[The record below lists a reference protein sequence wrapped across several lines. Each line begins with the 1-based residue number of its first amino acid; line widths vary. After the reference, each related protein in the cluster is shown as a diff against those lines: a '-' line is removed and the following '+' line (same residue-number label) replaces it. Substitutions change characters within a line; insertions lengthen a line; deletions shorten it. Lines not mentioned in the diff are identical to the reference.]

1 MRTEL
6 APKTGAGSPRSERL
20 CLHDNLGI
28 TIASVHRPGSKPPII
43 FAHGNASDRSI
54 WSSLS
59 ASLSDH
65 EQLLIDLR
73 GHGDSGWTSP
83 PAYATADY
91 ASDIATVARH
101 LEGSEYMLVGHGN
114 GGLAALYLAAFL
126 EPKPAALVVIDIEG
140 RIPDEQVE
148 YYRQRAAAVAWPG
161 SLERIVTEM
170 LQVDPR
176 VPVATMRDHVRGVV
190 RWVDYGFCLNL
201 DPATYASWRPEN
213 LEPHLGS
220 ITCPV
225 MIARGADS
233 QVTTEEGAERL
244 RKGLSRSRLI
254 AVDNAGHFL
263 PISHAWELAGL
274 IGLMADEFLP
284 QRPPTSSSLRDQP
297 AR

>member
-1 MRTEL
+1 L
-6 APKTGAGSPRSERL
+6 P
-20 CLHDNLGI
+20 
-28 TIASVHRPGSKPPII
+28 
-43 FAHGNASDRSI
+43 
-54 WSSLS
+54 
-59 ASLSDH
+59 DH

-73 GHGDSGWTSP
+73 GHGDSGWADP

-101 LEGSEYMLVGHGN
+101 LGGSEYMLVGHGN
-114 GGLAALYLAAFL
+114 GGLAALYLAVFL
-126 EPKPAALVVIDIEG
+126 EPKPAAPVVIDIEG
-140 RIPDEQVE
+140 RIPDEQVA
-148 YYRQRAAAVAWPG
+148 YFRQRTAAVAWPG

-176 VPVATMRDHVRGVV
+176 VPVATVRDYVRGLV

-244 RKGLSRSRLI
+244 GKGLSRSRLI
-254 AVDNAGHFL
+254 TVDDAGHFL

-274 IGLMADEFLP
+274 IGLMADEYLP
-284 QRPPTSSSLRDQP
+284 PRPHTSSSLRNQP
-297 AR
+297 TR

>member
-1 MRTEL
+1 
-6 APKTGAGSPRSERL
+6 L
-20 CLHDNLGI
+20 C
-28 TIASVHRPGSKPPII
+28 
-43 FAHGNASDRSI
+43 
-54 WSSLS
+54 
-59 ASLSDH
+59 DH

-73 GHGDSGWTSP
+73 GHGDSGWADP

-101 LEGSEYMLVGHGN
+101 LGSSEYMLVGHAN

-126 EPKPAALVVIDIEG
+126 EPKPTALVVIDIEG

-148 YYRQRAAAVAWPG
+148 YFRQRAAAVAWPR
-161 SLERIVTEM
+161 SLERIVADM
-170 LQVDPR
+170 LQVDPC
-176 VPVATMRDHVRGVV
+176 VPVATMRDYVRGLV

-201 DPATYASWRPEN
+201 DPASYASWRPEN

-225 MIARGADS
+225 MIVRGANS

-244 RKGLSRSRLI
+244 RKGLPRSRLI
-254 AVDNAGHFL
+254 TVEKAGHLL

-284 QRPPTSSSLRDQP
+284 PRPHSSSSLRSQST
-297 AR
+297 R